1 MTMDSQ
7 DTKPKEWVCIEGLY
21 DAARRAFSGISFDP
35 EKRAERAVRDY
46 EQELNE
52 DLASLPAH
60 EQEGY
65 AQGYKKH
72 LFAWLSAKGRCV
84 SPMIAGPAN
93 FPVRRMEKLNLQEHN
108 RMEEFIDWR
117 KRKLA
122 AIAKRAKEAE
132 EAAKTP
138 QQRLDERFDQIRKGL
153 MSSIATIIG
162 IDRGE
167 VRGCSRQLI
176 VANMVG
182 TIRTL
187 ARNGEAE
194 LVGRCLELISEV
206 NGRKDV
212 LKPIVSQRHSVWKL
226 LEEATASREKME
238 VKAGRESEEEEM
250 SGVRVVRN
258 YGMDR
263 LQLFFEGKPDG
274 ETIARLKKSAFRWS
288 PSQGCWQRQL
298 TPNAIRALKIVVG

>member
-1 MTMDSQ
+1 MNAQ
-7 DTKPKEWVCIEGLY
+7 DTKPKEWVSIEGLY
-21 DAARRAFSGISFDP
+21 DAARRAYSGISFDP
-35 EKRAERAVRDY
+35 ERRAEGAVRDF
-46 EQELNE
+46 EQELNG
-52 DLASLPAH
+52 DLSSIPVH
-60 EQEGY
+60 EREGY
-65 AQGYKKH
+65 EEGYRKH
-72 LFAWLSAKGRCV
+72 LFAWLSAKERCV

-93 FPVRRMEKLNLQEHN
+93 FPVRRMEKYNQQERN

-117 KRKLA
+117 RRKLA

-138 QQRLDERFDQIRKGL
+138 QQRLDERFARIRNGL
-153 MSSIATIIG
+153 MLSMETIIG

-167 VRGCSRQLI
+167 VRGFSRPLFVSSI
-176 VANMVG
+176 VG

-194 LVGRCLELISEV
+194 LVGRCLELIEEV
-206 NGRKDV
+206 NGRADV
-212 LKPIVSQRHSVWKL
+212 VKPIVSQRHSVWKL
-226 LEEATASREKME
+226 LEEATACRERME
-238 VKAGRESEEEEM
+238 AEASRESEEEVM

-258 YGMDR
+258 HGVDR

-274 ETIARLKKSAFRWS
+274 ETIAKLKRNAFRWS

-298 TPNAIRALKIVVG
+298 TPNAVRALKAVLG